1 MSQTPSEG
9 AAAPVQ
15 VCIVT
20 GLSGAG
26 KSTALRVFEDLRY
39 FTVDGLPAGLAV
51 EMVEMMRRGSM
62 ERFRGMALGMDM
74 RQQDFLEELNVT
86 LAQLSEH
93 GVRPILLFLEAG
105 AQELMRRYATTRRP
119 HPLERE
125 GMGLEDALHEE
136 RTRLAP
142 VREMADLVIDTSRF
156 SIHDLRRAIQKRWSR
171 TSGKLRAIRVNV
183 ISFGFKYGVP
193 READFVFDLRFLPNP
208 YFVEKLRPLSGK
220 DKAVRDYVF
229 ASEAAQEFE
238 KKLFDLVRFMLPQME
253 AEGRYRVAIAVG
265 CTGGRHRS
273 VATAEALFQMLR
285 QADYPASIEHSTLN
299 LARKAGTLGL
309 TAAFCRN
316 FSSSARYVMSEQQSS
331 TQVGIIVVAH
341 ADYGSAMLRTAEFIL
356 GTLSD
361 CTSISVDIAQEVPET
376 VRRLDD
382 AAQRLD
388 KGAGVI
394 ILTDMFGGTP
404 TNLALSLLGSH
415 NVEVVT
421 GVNLPMLLKVFTCR
435 EKPLAELAK
444 LAGEAGTKGIV
455 VAGSMLRSRNK
466 EKTGD

>member
-1 MSQTPSEG
+1 
-9 AAAPVQ
+9 
-15 VCIVT
+15 
-20 GLSGAG
+20 
-26 KSTALRVFEDLRY
+26 
-39 FTVDGLPAGLAV
+39 
-51 EMVEMMRRGSM
+51 MVEMMRRGSM

-74 RQQDFLEELNVT
+74 RQQDFLEELNVA

-220 DKAVRDYVF
+220 DKAVRDCVF

-265 CTGGRHRS
+265 CTGGRHHP
-273 VATAEALFQMLR
+273 VATQPRPCSRCCARRIIR
-285 QADYPASIEHSTLN
+285 QSSTGTLN
-299 LARKAGTLGL
+299 LARKAGNFLAL
-309 TAAFCRN
+309 RAAFCRN

-421 GVNLPMLLKVFTCR
+421 GVNLPMLLKVFTLSR
-435 EKPLAELAK
+435 KAPLAELA
-444 LAGEAGTKGIV
+444 AGRRGRNQGHRRGRQHA
-455 VAGSMLRSRNK
+455 AFLNK
-466 EKTGD
+466 EKQAIDPYALVQSGQPSGARAGHRRLAALCGRPAPDSCQ